1 MPAPVRVRALAAVV
15 VLALPLSGC
24 ALLRGRTDAV
34 VLGVGSTT
42 EQRMLAALTVVA
54 LDRAGIATQMRADLG
69 GTLGLRREGLRRQI
83 DLWWDYTG
91 AAWALGLGEQA
102 PAADPVESYERVRR
116 ADEER
121 GLVWLEPSAANATLA
136 LFVRAEDL
144 PAEGQPRGLSWLA
157 GRLSSGEANLCA
169 DPDFVRRRG
178 GLDALAEAYAI
189 GLDRVR
195 VAAAREDRAVAQV
208 AAGRCFAGLATAT
221 SGAARAAGL
230 LPVADEL
237 GIFPAFIVAPVAR
250 EVVLTARPALRDA
263 LAGLARVL
271 DTRALG
277 ELNRAVHGG
286 EDPAQL
292 AEAFLAQE
300 TVLR

>member
-1 MPAPVRVRALAAVV
+1 MPTSLRARVLLAALLA
-15 VLALPLSGC
+15 VLATAG
-24 ALLRGRTDAV
+24 AYGLLRDRPDALIV
-34 VLGVGSTT
+34 GVGSTT
-42 EQRMLAALTVVA
+42 EQRVLAALTAAA
-54 LDRAGIATQMRADLG
+54 LDQAGIPAQLRPDLG
-69 GTLGLRREGLRRQI
+69 GTLGLRREGLRGQI

-102 PAADPVESYERVRR
+102 PAADPVESWERVRR

-121 GLVWLEPSAANATLA
+121 GLVWLEPSGANATLA

-144 PAEGQPRGLSWLA
+144 PPEGAPRGLSWLA
-157 GRLSSGEANLCA
+157 GRLSSGAVALCA

-189 GLDRVR
+189 DLGRVR
-195 VAAAREDRAVAQV
+195 VAAAREDRAVALV

-237 GIFPAFIVAPVAR
+237 GLFPAFIVAPVAR
-250 EVVLTARPALRDA
+250 EPVLRAHPGLREA
-263 LAGLARVL
+263 LAGLARII

-286 EDPAQL
+286 EDPAEL
-292 AEAFLAQE
+292 AEAFLERA
-300 TVLR
+300 R